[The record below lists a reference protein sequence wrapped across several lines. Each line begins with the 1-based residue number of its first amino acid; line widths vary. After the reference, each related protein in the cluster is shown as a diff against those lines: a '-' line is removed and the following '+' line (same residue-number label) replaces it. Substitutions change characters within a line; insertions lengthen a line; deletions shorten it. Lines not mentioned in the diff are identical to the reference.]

1 MMNFKDE
8 TPSPKVLVCLLFL
21 SSEIGRKKKH
31 DIVFVPKA
39 QYCHGLCILVS
50 FLHDDGNAINQIT
63 HLISLVIYLYV
74 TYFLTHIP
82 SVCMQV
88 QVYAFTFTNQR
99 FRDKSWSLKGLIHAV
114 TPQTKRSLAW
124 PKGCWWSAYWSTVNI
139 DRDASVLLLPSAV
152 ATRSQGDQHE

>member
-8 TPSPKVLVCLLFL
+8 TPSTKVLVCLLFL
-21 SSEIGRKKKH
+21 SSEIGRKKKKH

-99 FRDKSWSLKGLIHAV
+99 FRDKS
-114 TPQTKRSLAW
+114 
-124 PKGCWWSAYWSTVNI
+124 
-139 DRDASVLLLPSAV
+139 
-152 ATRSQGDQHE
+152 